1 MAGLSGRQGEREVS
15 LSFWKGRGM
24 SRLIRVQPHFTSQP
38 KKPEKDGQETE
49 IGQGERLLEGET
61 QTLSHCS
68 WLQAED
74 MANRHC
80 LSSLWGVRSYRN
92 I

>member
-1 MAGLSGRQGEREVS
+1 M
-15 LSFWKGRGM
+15 
-24 SRLIRVQPHFTSQP
+24 
-38 KKPEKDGQETE
+38 E
-49 IGQGERLLEGET
+49 IGQRERLLEGEA

-68 WLQAED
+68 WSQAED

-92 I
+92 ILLWPSWSVPFLWLGAAEDLAKDSQTKPILLGVGNEVRCRALLFL